1 MAKNE
6 SDKQKEQEA
15 ALRQLEKNFKKINQ
29 SNADA
34 EKKVADVLKRIKK
47 DSA

>member
-6 SDKQKEQEA
+6 SEKQKEQEA
-15 ALRQLEKNFKKINQ
+15 ALQKLEKDFKKVNK

-34 EKKVADVLKRIKK
+34 EKKVADILKQIKK